1 MIRNQDRS
9 GWFGA
14 SDTAMVMGNWTTQT
28 FRSWWL
34 VKLGTISEHF
44 STRAM
49 EMGNLF
55 EIPIIH
61 AIEALE
67 GRRIKLGKHPIYLP
81 RYRIRTNYDGLCST
95 LIEIKTT
102 KKMFKKVPKGY
113 WQQCQVLMFAARRKL
128 TELYAYELNDFDYE
142 APYFPEIDP
151 GRLHRFEIAY
161 DDAFIHS
168 DYLPRVEILA
178 RALRERRYPIAPD

>member
-81 RYRIRTNYDGLCST
+81 RYRIRANYDGLCST

-102 KKMFKKVPKGY
+102 KKMFKKVPKAY
-113 WQQCQVLMFAARRKL
+113 WQQCQVLMFAARR
-128 TELYAYELNDFDYE
+128 
-142 APYFPEIDP
+142 
-151 GRLHRFEIAY
+151 RLHFTDEDGNTY
-161 DDAFIHS
+161 DRAPFPSMVVI
-168 DYLPRVEILA
+168 YNGNRVG
-178 RALRERRYPIAPD
+178 